1 MPTEPLTI
9 SNLTEIGLVVD
20 TPAVSLPPNV
30 FSDVQ
35 NVRFRDGAVQKFP
48 GETDRFTSTGIDYVA
63 FWPAPSGDKYVVIRG
78 TTLQILNASY
88 SNVSYTNPES
98 ISISDSSNW
107 QHTLFNGGF
116 HIIINNGAQ
125 APMYIQDD
133 STPVIKKL
141 PGWESYAPSTA
152 VKTFEYEG
160 ETGAYK
166 TISTALASGDKI
178 KVEMIPKSAATPRRS
193 ETVTV
198 NGSVGGVTPD
208 GTLVD
213 IGTIDNVSAT
223 GFRFTPNDGLGGSQ
237 FIISLVAQNPVTA
250 VTAGVIRAYGNL
262 LVAGNLTETG
272 GNGRKLT
279 GVVRTSDVAP
289 PGNMPLGWNP
299 FEIGASTADEFTLSS
314 TGTIQDMA
322 ELQGVLYI
330 YTDTSIHAL
339 QRTGNSFIPFQFST
353 ITDSY
358 GANNTGSVLQVDGK
372 HIVYG
377 SGDVYVF
384 AGHPGSIASIADGR
398 VRSIFRQGHDYK
410 AVRFNLFDEIWFYR
424 NNATQYV
431 WNYRKDV
438 WTKRVGSAPLA
449 LDSIDNNLILATA
462 TKLKTVNENYLSES
476 YVERRRISIT
486 PEFDT
491 ESLSSI
497 AFIVEGSGTL
507 EVDAVGSNAPGD
519 NKDPTASA
527 SGQMNTTSFNIANDY
542 KQDIRVHGRFLNYR
556 VTHTSTS
563 NTFNLTGMQFGVS
576 KGGQR

>member
-116 HIIINNGAQ
+116 HIVINNGAQ

-141 PGWESYAPSTA
+141 PGWESYAPNTII
-152 VKTFEYEG
+152 KKFEYDG
-160 ETGAYK
+160 EDGTYK
-166 TISTALASGDKI
+166 TISTTLVSGDKI
-178 KVEMIPKSAATPRRS
+178 KVEHIPKSASTPRKS

-198 NGSVGGVTPD
+198 NGSVNGVTPD
-208 GTLVD
+208 GTLLD

-223 GFRFTPNDGLGGSQ
+223 GFRFTPNNGLGGNE
-237 FIISLVAQNPVTA
+237 FIISLVSQSNVTA
-250 VTAGVIRAYGNL
+250 VTCGVIRSFGNL
-262 LVAGNLTETG
+262 LVAGNLAETG

-289 PGNMPLGWNP
+289 PGNIPQGWNP

-314 TGTIQDMA
+314 TGIIQDMA

-330 YTDTSIHAL
+330 YTDSSIHAL
-339 QRTGNSFIPFQFST
+339 MRTGNSLIPFQFAT

-358 GANNTGSVLQVDGK
+358 GANNTGAVLQVDGK
-372 HIVYG
+372 HVVYG

-384 AGHPGSIASIADGR
+384 AGHPGSISSIADGR
-398 VRSIFRQGHDYK
+398 VRSIFRQGTNFK
-410 AVRFNLFDEIWFYR
+410 AVRFNLYDEVWFHTSST
-424 NNATQYV
+424 TQYV
-431 WNYRKDV
+431 WNYRANT
-438 WTKRVGSAPLA
+438 WTKRVGSTPVA
-449 LDSIDNNLILATA
+449 LDSINNNLILATT

-519 NKDPTASA
+519 NKDPTTSA

-563 NTFNLTGMQFGVS
+563 NGFNLTGMQFGVS